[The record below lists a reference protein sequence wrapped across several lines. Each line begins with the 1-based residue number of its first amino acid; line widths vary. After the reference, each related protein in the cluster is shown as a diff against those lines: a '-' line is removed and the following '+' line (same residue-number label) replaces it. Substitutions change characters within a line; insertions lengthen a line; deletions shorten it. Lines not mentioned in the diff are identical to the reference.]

1 MHPSSNNCCQGSAQS
16 LKNAWLSDSLLE
28 DHGYCNA
35 EGWCSIDSGVFFLSS
50 DNEMS
55 TYTTPKPQFKE
66 RLHIKESS
74 SSLPPTQ
81 LPSERPS
88 LARDPRPRL
97 PCPSGARSSPIPI
110 RPGSHSRRNNARL
123 DRTLETY
130 NRAAN
135 TSRSH
140 ISASQTDAT
149 WFIRGVDLL
158 FDRYDT
164 ESQKWA
170 DYCDRAYDIGGAE
183 LLVLVQETMTKKA
196 RDEAEMFYLEL

>member
-1 MHPSSNNCCQGSAQS
+1 MQPSSNNCCQGSAQS

-35 EGWCSIDSGVFFLSS
+35 EGWCSVDSGVCFLSS
-50 DNEMS
+50 DETS
-55 TYTTPKPQFKE
+55 TCTTLKPQFKE

-74 SSLPPTQ
+74 SSRPPTQ

-97 PCPSGARSSPIPI
+97 PCPSEARSSPISI
-110 RPGSHSRRNNARL
+110 RPGSRSRRNNART

-135 TSRSH
+135 TPRSH
-140 ISASQTDAT
+140 TSASETDAT

-170 DYCDRAYDIGGAE
+170 GYCDRAYATGGEE
-183 LLVLVQETMTKKA
+183 LLVLIQETMTKKA
-196 RDEAEMFYLEL
+196 RDEGEIFYLEL